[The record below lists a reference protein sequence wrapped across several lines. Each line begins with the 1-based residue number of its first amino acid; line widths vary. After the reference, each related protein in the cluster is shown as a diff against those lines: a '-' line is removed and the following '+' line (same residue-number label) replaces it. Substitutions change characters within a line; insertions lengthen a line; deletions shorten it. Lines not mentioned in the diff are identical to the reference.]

1 MRTLLPYYI
10 YIISLLPLT
19 CLAQRSRHSETLGKA
34 IEYFGGGKYHE
45 AMLEFEKLKEIYTL
59 NPRFEAYLG
68 VCYYKE
74 NDYEK
79 AARTLCKA
87 IPSLSPF
94 PPQERATYYFTCAES
109 LFMLCRYDSAE
120 VYYEKTLPVCRTD
133 EQGDVYFR
141 LAFCS
146 LFAGDYGKAADRLRL
161 AAEGYDRLERPNAE
175 TKARKKQA
183 KVMLKTLLVSHGAGR
198 MDVTDEET
206 RHDKH
211 HDADDK
217 DSDIDKEE

>member
-1 MRTLLPYYI
+1 MRTYLPYYI
-10 YIISLLPLT
+10 YIIIFFSIS
-19 CLAQRSRHSETLGKA
+19 CHAQRSRHSETLGKA

-59 NPRFEAYLG
+59 PPRFDAYLG
-68 VCYYKE
+68 ICYYKE

-79 AARTLCKA
+79 AALTLSKA

-133 EQGDVYFR
+133 EQGDIYFR

-146 LFAGDYGKAADRLRL
+146 LFAEDYGRATDRLRL
-161 AAEGYDRLERPNAE
+161 ATEIYDRCEHPNAE
-175 TKARKKQA
+175 TKARRKQA
-183 KVMLKTLLVSHGAGR
+183 KVMLKALLVSHGAGR

-211 HDADDK
+211 HDTDDK
-217 DSDIDKEE
+217 DGDVDKKE